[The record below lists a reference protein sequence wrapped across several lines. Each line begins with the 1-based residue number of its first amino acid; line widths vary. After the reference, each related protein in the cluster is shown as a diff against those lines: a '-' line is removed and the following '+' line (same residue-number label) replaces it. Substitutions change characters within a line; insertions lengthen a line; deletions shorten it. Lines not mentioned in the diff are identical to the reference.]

1 MEVDPDGSTIV
12 KEGGG
17 NEQLDDKPEIRSR
30 QRAHADLRLQEGSP
44 IGEMVQEVMSA
55 GPSTREWTPI
65 VTDND
70 GTGSDVGTADGTDK
84 LFAVTIK
91 FN

>member
-1 MEVDPDGSTIV
+1 M
-12 KEGGG
+12 
-17 NEQLDDKPEIRSR
+17 
-30 QRAHADLRLQEGSP
+30 
-44 IGEMVQEVMSA
+44 QEVMSA

-65 VTDND
+65 VTDNVD
-70 GTGSDVGTADGTDK
+70 TGSDVGTADGTDK